1 MYGRPGRMRFR
12 TGSAHLRNSHIPR
25 IGQFTGGAE
34 DSGIMS
40 RKKTFLFSVLFVF
53 ALVVF
58 ILTSGR
64 NNERAGRLVVDVK
77 GYIKYQN
84 VTRTVN
90 TRNSSHF
97 VYIENVTKT
106 IETMKTNTSNSSQFV
121 HIEEKLTT
129 TVKPTTSSSF
139 DFVKV
144 LNLGNNT
151 LSTRQGKCADIV
163 CSNFLATSKNHCATK
178 SIPAWIKSGT
188 RITPKC
194 HFQNGTMKHRVLLRS
209 FPGSGNTWT
218 RQLLE
223 KSSGI
228 CTGN

>member
-1 MYGRPGRMRFR
+1 
-12 TGSAHLRNSHIPR
+12 
-25 IGQFTGGAE
+25 
-34 DSGIMS
+34 MS
-40 RKKTFLFSVLFVF
+40 IIKKTFLFSILFVF

-64 NNERAGRLVVDVK
+64 NNERAGRLVVDGVK
-77 GYIKYQN
+77 GYIN

-90 TRNSSHF
+90 SRNSSHF
-97 VYIENVTKT
+97 VHIKNDENVTKT

-121 HIEEKLTT
+121 HIERKITTT
-129 TVKPTTSSSF
+129 TVKPTTSSSYH
-139 DFVKV
+139 FVQV
-144 LNLGNNT
+144 LHNLGNNT

-163 CSNFLATSKNHCATK
+163 CSNFLATSKNHCAK
-178 SIPAWIKSGT
+178 RIPEWIKSGT
-188 RITPKC
+188 RVTPKC
-194 HFQNGTMKHRVLLRS
+194 HFQNGAKKPLVLLRS
-209 FPGSGNTWT
+209 YPGSGNTWT

>member
-1 MYGRPGRMRFR
+1 
-12 TGSAHLRNSHIPR
+12 
-25 IGQFTGGAE
+25 
-34 DSGIMS
+34 MS
-40 RKKTFLFSVLFVF
+40 IKKKIFLFSVLFVF

-64 NNERAGRLVVDVK
+64 NNERAGRLVVDGVK

-84 VTRTVN
+84 VTRT
-90 TRNSSHF
+90 RNSSHF
-97 VYIENVTKT
+97 VHIKNDENVTKT
-106 IETMKTNTSNSSQFV
+106 IKTMKANTSNSSQFV
-121 HIEEKLTT
+121 HIEEKITTT
-129 TVKPTTSSSF
+129 TVKPTTSSSS

-178 SIPAWIKSGT
+178 RIPEWIKSGT
-188 RITPKC
+188 RVTPKC
-194 HFQNGTMKHRVLLRS
+194 HFQNGAKKHRVLLRS
-209 FPGSGNTWT
+209 YPGSGNTWT